1 MNDNATQE
9 WALFGPENYSAPDSS
24 RLGELLHEAGL
35 ISSGQAEDIARHSEA
50 HKLRFGEAA
59 VALGYVT
66 QQDLDNALA
75 TQFDAAAPN
84 RTEIDEQLICFSAPA
99 SQGAEDFRSLRNALA
114 LRWFMHP
121 EGARTLAVVSA
132 ARGEGR
138 SVVAANLAIAF
149 AQVGFRTLLVDAD
162 MRAPSQH
169 RLFNLDDRFGL
180 AGYLAGRPEEAA
192 FYDIACVPKLTVI
205 PVGGTPPN
213 PQELLL
219 RGLLHKLLQR
229 AQKEFEVII
238 IDTPAADTST
248 DYQLVAAEAVG
259 ALVVTSRDKTHVDQA
274 KDLVK
279 QCKAFGIRLVG
290 STMAIG

>member
-99 SQGAEDFRSLRNALA
+99 SQGADDVRSRLNA
-114 LRWFMHP
+114 
-121 EGARTLAVVSA
+121 GS
-132 ARGEGR
+132 G
-138 SVVAANLAIAF
+138 AF
-149 AQVGFRTLLVDAD
+149 ASTQVSLL
-162 MRAPSQH
+162 PPPCCIETT
-169 RLFNLDDRFGL
+169 RLSMDD
-180 AGYLAGRPEEAA
+180 
-192 FYDIACVPKLTVI
+192 V
-205 PVGGTPPN
+205 
-213 PQELLL
+213 
-219 RGLLHKLLQR
+219 
-229 AQKEFEVII
+229 
-238 IDTPAADTST
+238 
-248 DYQLVAAEAVG
+248 
-259 ALVVTSRDKTHVDQA
+259 
-274 KDLVK
+274 
-279 QCKAFGIRLVG
+279 IRLNPPG
-290 STMAIG
+290 ITM